1 MCRVCD
7 SCCVCFVLRVVLD
20 WWTAPACVSSSPV
33 RWKAAASVSSFVCC
47 VLCCALQCCV
57 VMRFWLC
64 CNTPCVVVVCCC
76 SAVFVCVLCA
86 GVCVCV
92 CARVCVGL
100 RLCACVW
107 VCVCVCRVSCLN
119 WEATDSGCV
128 HTTFAFCMQT
138 DTSLKSKIMQLS
150 LLGCVGML
158 LATGCTLLLLHN
170 GTSLAEAPEVA
181 LGGALC
187 SCSAQQC
194 MYTGLHRKLVQGW
207 PLGMHVC

>member
-1 MCRVCD
+1 M
-7 SCCVCFVLRVVLD
+7 
-20 WWTAPACVSSSPV
+20 
-33 RWKAAASVSSFVCC
+33 
-47 VLCCALQCCV
+47 
-57 VMRFWLC
+57 
-64 CNTPCVVVVCCC
+64 CVVVSCAVESC
-76 SAVFVCVLCA
+76 SFCVVLCVLCA
-86 GVCVCV
+86 LLRFAMLCGHAFLVVLQYAVCRCSLLLFSCVCVCVVCGPVCVCV